1 MQTFKVYLKSGDI
14 ITDQAKNPDQLRIK
28 YGVGNVAKIKKVKQ

>member
-1 MQTFKVYLKSGDI
+1 MQTFKVYLKNGDI

-28 YGVGNVAKIKKVKQ
+28 YGVGNVAKIKLIKQ